1 MENDIVK
8 LIVSG
13 AGVSEANTEYT
24 ESRRIQFPAH
34 FRSDNVRRWE
44 SSNGYEMFRFN
55 VPGKGF
61 FSVSGVM
68 NRKEFWAQMVLWKDR
83 Q

>member
-1 MENDIVK
+1 MGPALVK
-8 LIVSG
+8 QTQNTQRVESG
-13 AGVSEANTEYT
+13 
-24 ESRRIQFPAH
+24 RRIQFPVH
-34 FRSDNVRRWE
+34 SRSDNVRRWE

-55 VPGKGF
+55 VPGKGYF
-61 FSVSGVM
+61 GLSGVM

>member
-1 MENDIVK
+1 MGPALVK
-8 LIVSG
+8 QTQNTQRVESG
-13 AGVSEANTEYT
+13 
-24 ESRRIQFPAH
+24 RRIQFPAH

-55 VPGKGF
+55 VPGKGY
-61 FSVSGVM
+61 FSLYGVT

>member
-1 MENDIVK
+1 MGPALVK
-8 LIVSG
+8 QTQNTQRVESG
-13 AGVSEANTEYT
+13 
-24 ESRRIQFPAH
+24 RRIQFPAH

-55 VPGKGF
+55 VPGKGY